1 MDLRFLR
8 PISSGTTLRGST
20 AFSQAQY
27 RRYFSTNG
35 AALDA
40 FLARKENGL
49 NLSDRVWRYT
59 EAFKNEIELG
69 LDVGIRNGLSAD
81 EMSRELRQWLQ
92 HPDMLF
98 RRVRDEHGQ
107 LKLSQRAAA
116 FHPGKGVYRSSYK
129 NARRL
134 AATETNIAYRTA
146 DHERWQQL
154 DFVVGIRIVLSN
166 NHTLLGSDGKPHPFT
181 DICDDLAGS
190 YPKDFKF
197 TGWHPLCRCHAVP
210 ILKTTDEINRDN
222 QAILQGGES
231 SEQSVNTVSNVPEK
245 FNAWVDNNKE
255 RAKGWSNMPYFI
267 RQNPQ
272 YVQGFEVNTYTAA
285 ERKFTRARSTNEAMK
300 ESLGIYLQSKYPE
313 MPNTEKAAI
322 YHYTKGEGAAFRQ
335 LNNQLRKGKLSE
347 FNEAFSQLLSQGLS
361 KLETTTETVYRAL
374 RLNKTNLMKYLS
386 LSEEQGMTLFAGF
399 TSTSVERQAALDMV
413 KKWRLPR
420 SNETDVLFVIRGKSG
435 RPIEDFSQ
443 FGGRFAGKPNQRE
456 VLFDKGLNVR
466 FNKVVQEGEQYVFYL
481 TEI

>member
-1 MDLRFLR
+1 M
-8 PISSGTTLRGST
+8 
-20 AFSQAQY
+20 
-27 RRYFSTNG
+27 
-35 AALDA
+35 
-40 FLARKENGL
+40 
-49 NLSDRVWRYT
+49 
-59 EAFKNEIELG
+59 
-69 LDVGIRNGLSAD
+69 
-81 EMSRELRQWLQ
+81 
-92 HPDMLF
+92 
-98 RRVRDEHGQ
+98 
-107 LKLSQRAAA
+107 
-116 FHPGKGVYRSSYK
+116 FHPGRGVYRSSYK

-222 QAILQGGES
+222 QAILQGGEP
-231 SEQSVNTVSNVPEK
+231 SEQSVNTVWDVPKK

-443 FGGRFAGKPNQRE
+443 FGGSFAGKPNQRE

-466 FNKVVQEGEQYVFYL
+466 FDKVVQEGEQYVFYL